1 LRSIAAPAFHRGV
14 SLGNTPVIELRNVSC
29 ARTETG
35 ISSAVH
41 DVSIE
46 LRAGTVTQFSGDRGC
61 GKNLI
66 LRILGLL
73 ETPDCGQV
81 FFDGEAVQEMT
92 PEQILDLRMMA
103 CGYVFAPPFLLPQFT
118 VLENIAM
125 PLFKVLEMRPID
137 AQERTENLINFV
149 GLSQFT
155 TVKIDELSAGLQ
167 LRVALAR
174 ALGMLPTLVVVEEPD
189 RELRGIEMEAFRKL
203 LASAAVEYGCAVA
216 LSTAAEVP
224 AFHFERRV
232 ECVGGRIV
240 CDAIP

>member
-1 LRSIAAPAFHRGV
+1 M

-29 ARTETG
+29 TRTETG

-81 FFDGEAVQEMT
+81 YFEGEAVEEMT
-92 PEQILDLRMMA
+92 PEHILDLRMKA

-125 PLFKVLEMRPID
+125 PLFKVLDMRPID
-137 AQERTENLINFV
+137 AQERTEKLIQFV

-155 TVKIDELSAGLQ
+155 TVKIEELSDGLQ

-174 ALGMLPTLVVVEEPD
+174 ALGLLPSLIVVEEPD
-189 RELRGIEMEAFRKL
+189 RLLRGAAMDLFRKL

-216 LSTAAEVP
+216 VSTAADVP
-224 AFHFERRV
+224 AYHSERRV
-232 ECVGGRIV
+232 DCANGRIV